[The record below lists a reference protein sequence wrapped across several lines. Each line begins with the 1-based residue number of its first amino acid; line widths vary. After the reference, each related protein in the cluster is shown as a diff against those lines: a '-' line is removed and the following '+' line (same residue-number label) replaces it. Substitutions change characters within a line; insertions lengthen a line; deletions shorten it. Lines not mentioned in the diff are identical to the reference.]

1 MDCSPPDP
9 LSMGFP
15 RQEYWRGLPFPPP
28 KDLANPVLDLNNS
41 GGRNPNTPTV
51 GLWRLLWV
59 TAEVTGDVRARPQV
73 GFSGLVKGNDTVP
86 GKNLSGYTKRRLAS
100 VDRSGPRRTTK
111 TSLAQGNVLKV
122 GSS

>member
-1 MDCSPPDP
+1 
-9 LSMGFP
+9 MGFS

-41 GGRNPNTPTV
+41 GRRNPHAPHPRSPPAPPTTPTV

-59 TAEVTGDVRARPQV
+59 TAEVTGDVRARLQV

-86 GKNLSGYTKRRLAS
+86 GKNLSGYTKR
-100 VDRSGPRRTTK
+100 
-111 TSLAQGNVLKV
+111 
-122 GSS
+122 